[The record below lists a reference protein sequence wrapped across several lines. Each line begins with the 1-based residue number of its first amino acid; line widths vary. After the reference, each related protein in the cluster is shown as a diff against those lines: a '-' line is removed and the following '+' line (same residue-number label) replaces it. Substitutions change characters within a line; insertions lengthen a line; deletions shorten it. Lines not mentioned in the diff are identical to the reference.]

1 MRIRI
6 ATVTVAS
13 VAISLVASRA
23 AAQGSFSQQGFGY
36 PTGQL
41 SSYSLGMGGSLAEF
55 DPLSPVNPSS
65 LAVWGRAGLYVQ
77 YDPEFRRVSS
87 GGRTDRTTTSR
98 FPVVATGVPI
108 GQRAT
113 LGISS
118 STFLDRTWSTSSDAG
133 GRIGDDSV
141 VFTDRF
147 KVIGAINDVRL
158 GFSWTFSPRFVVGV
172 GGHVLVG
179 ENRISVSREFPD
191 SLGFGSL
198 LENFNIAYTGLAASA
213 GVQFRPSRAL
223 GVAASGRLGGTL
235 RARSSDTLVSRA
247 SVPDRFGVA
256 LRYDGFTGATI
267 AVRADRTLWT
277 QMDALGSDRVRT
289 RDGWDFGLGGDFAGP
304 RFLDTQMSLRAG
316 ARRRTLPF
324 SPGSEDV
331 TENAFVL
338 GVGLPLAAS
347 RAGVDLALQRAT
359 RSGGGGAREHA
370 WTISVGLSV
379 RP

>member
-1 MRIRI
+1 
-6 ATVTVAS
+6 
-13 VAISLVASRA
+13 
-23 AAQGSFSQQGFGY
+23 
-36 PTGQL
+36 
-41 SSYSLGMGGSLAEF
+41 
-55 DPLSPVNPSS
+55 
-65 LAVWGRAGLYVQ
+65 
-77 YDPEFRRVSS
+77 
-87 GGRTDRTTTSR
+87 
-98 FPVVATGVPI
+98 
-108 GQRAT
+108 
-113 LGISS
+113 
-118 STFLDRTWSTSSDAG
+118 
-133 GRIGDDSV
+133 
-141 VFTDRF
+141 
-147 KVIGAINDVRL
+147 VRL

-304 RFLDTQMSLRAG
+304 RFFDTQMSLRAG